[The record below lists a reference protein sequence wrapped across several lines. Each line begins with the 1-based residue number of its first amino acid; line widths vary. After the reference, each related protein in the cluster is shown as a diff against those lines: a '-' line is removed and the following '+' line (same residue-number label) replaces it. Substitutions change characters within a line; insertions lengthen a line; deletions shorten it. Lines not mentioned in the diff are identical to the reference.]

1 MSNTSRRWWS
11 DIERYQ
17 WTVLLM
23 TWLGFLFD
31 LMDSTLYTLVMG
43 PALGEL
49 LGPDASVQNI
59 GWYGG
64 LIFSI
69 FLVGWALGGIVF
81 GVVADYLGRKRT
93 LMLTI
98 LIYALFTGLA
108 ASAGS
113 WWELGIYR
121 FLTGLGVGGE
131 WAAGAALL
139 AETWPERARAKG
151 AAILQTSAGMGYF
164 AAAFIYLVVGDYSW
178 RLVFLVGAFPALL
191 VFLIRKRLQESERWL
206 QARTVAPSAA
216 PSHPRTSFTLAQI
229 FGRDLRR
236 DTIVGSILASIANF
250 GFWGVSAWVP
260 ALIQNRIAADPSLT
274 QGASVSSYVSSAIMI
289 LTLGSLPGYGGVA
302 ALADRAGRKVAFLVF
317 YLGAAISAPLIFL
330 GPWTLGQMLWLLP
343 LLGFFT
349 LGIYAGFPIYLPEL
363 FPTRLRTTGA
373 GFCFNIGRVVS
384 AAGPFLT
391 GVLVLST
398 GSFEYAVSVLSLVY
412 LLGPVTLLFARET
425 RGKGLPELPY
435 PYDRTSTG
443 APL

>member
-1 MSNTSRRWWS
+1 MSNAAQPWWKE
-11 DIERYQ
+11 IERYQ

-49 LGPDASVQNI
+49 LGADASVPNI

-81 GVVADYLGRKRT
+81 GIVADYLGRKRT
-93 LMLTI
+93 LMITI
-98 LIYALFTGLA
+98 LIYALCTGLA
-108 ASAGS
+108 ATAGS
-113 WWELGIYR
+113 WWELGFYR

-139 AETWPERARAKG
+139 AETWPEHARAKG

-164 AAAFIYLVVGDYSW
+164 VAAFIYLLVGDYGW
-178 RLVFLVGAFPALL
+178 RPVFLVGALPAVL
-191 VFLIRKRLQESERWL
+191 VLVIRSRMRESERWL
-206 QARTVAPSAA
+206 HHRTLAPSDA
-216 PSHPRTSFTLAQI
+216 PSHLAPSHRRTFTLTEI
-229 FGRDLRR
+229 FGRELRR
-236 DTIVGSILASIANF
+236 DTIVGSVLASIANF

-260 ALIQNRIAADPSLT
+260 ALIQNRIAGDPSLAAGMST
-274 QGASVSSYVSSAIMI
+274 GSYVSTAIMI
-289 LTLGSLPGYGGVA
+289 LTLGSLPGYAVVG
-302 ALADRAGRKVAFLVF
+302 ALADRVGRKPAFAVF
-317 YLGAAISAPLIFL
+317 FVGAALSAPLIFA
-330 GPWTLGQMLWLLP
+330 GPWTLGQMLVLLP

-363 FPTRLRTTGA
+363 YPTRLRTTGA

-391 GVLVLST
+391 GVMVLYT
-398 GSFEYAVSVLSLVY
+398 GSFEYAISVLSLVY
-412 LLGPVTLLFARET
+412 LLGPITLMFARET
-425 RGKGLPELPY
+425 RGQSLP
-435 PYDRTSTG
+435 
-443 APL
+443 

>member
-1 MSNTSRRWWS
+1 MSNAAQPWWRQ
-11 DIERYQ
+11 IERYQ

-31 LMDSTLYTLVMG
+31 LMDSTLYTMVMG
-43 PALGEL
+43 PALGDL
-49 LGPDASVQNI
+49 LGRAGTVQNI

-64 LIFSI
+64 LIFSV

-81 GVVADYLGRKRT
+81 GVVADYVGRKPT

-98 LIYALFTGLA
+98 LVYALCTGLA
-108 ASAGS
+108 ATAGS
-113 WWELGIYR
+113 WWELGAYR

-164 AAAFIYLVVGDYSW
+164 AAAFIYLMVGGYSW
-178 RLVFLVGAFPALL
+178 RLVFLVGALPAVL
-191 VFLIRKRLQESERWL
+191 VFMIRKSMRESERWL
-206 QARTVAPSAA
+206 EERCEGATVRGCDGAFDGAKV
-216 PSHPRTSFTLAQI
+216 RRFTLAQI

-236 DTIVGSILASIANF
+236 DTIVGSMLASVANF

-260 ALIQNRIAADPSLT
+260 ALIQNRIADDPSLAA
-274 QGASVSSYVSSAIMI
+274 GVSASSYVSYAIMI
-289 LTLGSLPGYGGVA
+289 LTLGSLPGYAGVA
-302 ALADRAGRKVAFLVF
+302 ALADRFGRKPAFLVF
-317 YLGAAISAPLIFL
+317 FVGGAFAAPLIFL
-330 GPWTLGQMLWLLP
+330 GPWTIGQMLVLLP

-349 LGIYAGFPIYLPEL
+349 LGIYAAFPIYLPEL
-363 FPTRLRTTGA
+363 FPTPLRTTGA

-391 GVLVLST
+391 GLMVLYT
-398 GSFEYAVSVLSLVY
+398 GSFAYAISALSLVY
-412 LLGPVTLLFARET
+412 LLGPVTLIFARET
-425 RGKGLPELPY
+425 RGQEL
-435 PYDRTSTG
+435 
-443 APL
+443 A